1 MEEFQVK
8 KILQV
13 VEVSQIL
20 VHVTHGVIKR
30 PCIIDYPST
39 RMPDIFFHFTRIKRL
54 KFGKAFRDH
63 GFLVVVGEFVEDGGV
78 LAGDVACLEFE
89 EVEEVVA

>member
-1 MEEFQVK
+1 
-8 KILQV
+8 
-13 VEVSQIL
+13 
-20 VHVTHGVIKR
+20 
-30 PCIIDYPST
+30 
-39 RMPDIFFHFTRIKRL
+39 MPDIFFDFTRIKRL
-54 KFGKAFRDH
+54 KFGKSFRDH